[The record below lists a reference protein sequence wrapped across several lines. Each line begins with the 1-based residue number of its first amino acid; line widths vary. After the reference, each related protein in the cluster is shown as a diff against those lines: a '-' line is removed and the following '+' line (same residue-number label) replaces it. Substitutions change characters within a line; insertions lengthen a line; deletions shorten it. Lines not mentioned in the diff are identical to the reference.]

1 MLFSG
6 MYMGG
11 VFGICLLCCIQPTL
25 LATMYS
31 LSVLTILP
39 DNLLHVKS
47 WIDHYL
53 SEGVFHFYFVAK
65 RSIQHQL
72 EALDYYEK
80 FITTV
85 LVDDHDIENDNVL
98 HNAFIEIIKQETE
111 WVILAG
117 ANDYIYARDKY
128 LKIMDVLSMLKR
140 HQEKVCVPRKTYGS
154 KNIESVDETK
164 ELPHSFPHRSFDYS
178 MHSTERRIICKTIH
192 LVKII
197 SNGDDVRFYNNDGY
211 YYSNSKLV
219 TPVPLT
225 QEENDSMWIHMNT
238 YPLTASGEIDQTKED
253 DVFNAVEDTELAI
266 KPKLYDA
273 RIYKM

>member
-1 MLFSG
+1 
-6 MYMGG
+6 
-11 VFGICLLCCIQPTL
+11 
-25 LATMYS
+25 MYS
-31 LSVLTILP
+31 LSVLTVLP
-39 DNLLHVKS
+39 DNLHHVKS

-65 RSIQHQL
+65 ISMQREL

-85 LVDDHDIENDNVL
+85 LVDDSDIDNDNVL

-111 WVILAG
+111 WVILART
-117 ANDYIYARDKY
+117 NDYIYARDKY
-128 LKIMDVLSMLKR
+128 LKIMDVLSLLKR

-154 KNIESVDETK
+154 KNINSVDDTK
-164 ELPHSFPHRSFDYS
+164 DLPCSFPRRSLEYS
-178 MHSTERRIICKTIH
+178 MNGTMRRLICKTIH

-197 SNGDDVRFYNNDGY
+197 NNGEDVRFYNNDGY

-219 TPVPLT
+219 TSVPLS
-225 QEENDSMWIHMNT
+225 QEENGDMWIHMNT
-238 YPLTASGEIDQTKED
+238 YPLTVSGKIDPTKED

-266 KPKLYDA
+266 KPKLYDPN
-273 RIYKM
+273 IYKT